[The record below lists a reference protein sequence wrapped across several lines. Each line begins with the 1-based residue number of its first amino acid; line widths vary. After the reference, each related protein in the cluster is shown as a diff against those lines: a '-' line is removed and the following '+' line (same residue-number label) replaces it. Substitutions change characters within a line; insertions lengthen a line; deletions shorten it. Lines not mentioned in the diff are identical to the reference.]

1 MSTGFDQ
8 APGAAEHPRVNVDEP
23 LGQRP
28 SIGELLTDISGDLT
42 TLLRQEVELAKAEVR
57 QSAIRA
63 GKGAGMLSGALIA
76 GHMLLLFVSLA
87 VWWGLGDEM
96 GRTWSALVVAGI
108 WMVIGI
114 ALALL
119 GRSELGGIKGLPK
132 TAETVMR
139 IPDAVRGH
147 EEQS

>member
-8 APGAAEHPRVNVDEP
+8 APGAAERPRVNVDEP

-28 SIGELLTDISGDLT
+28 SSGELLTDISGDLT

-76 GHMLLLFVSLA
+76 GHMLLLFVSIA

-108 WMVIGI
+108 WLVIGI

-119 GRSELGGIKGLPK
+119 GRSELGGIEAL
-132 TAETVMR
+132 R
-139 IPDAVRGH
+139 F
-147 EEQS
+147 